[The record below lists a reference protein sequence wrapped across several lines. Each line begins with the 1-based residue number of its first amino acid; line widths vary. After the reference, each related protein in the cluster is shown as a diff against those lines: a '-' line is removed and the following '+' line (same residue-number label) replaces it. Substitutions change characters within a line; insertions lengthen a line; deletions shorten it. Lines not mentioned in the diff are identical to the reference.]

1 MYVLLNLYLSKTF
14 NVNLHSYKVGK
25 VSMKQELCDQLYV
38 CPITSM
44 EILERIID
52 DTKASDFEENVGGSI
67 KARSTCQAAG
77 KLKKLA

>member
-1 MYVLLNLYLSKTF
+1 MYILLNLYLSKF
-14 NVNLHSYKVGK
+14 YNVNLHSYKVGK
-25 VSMKQELCDQLYV
+25 VAMKQELCDQLYV

-77 KLKKLA
+77 KFKKLA

>member
-1 MYVLLNLYLSKTF
+1 
-14 NVNLHSYKVGK
+14 
-25 VSMKQELCDQLYV
+25 
-38 CPITSM
+38 M

-77 KLKKLA
+77 KLKKNLLKIHNT